1 MIRVKLNVVVVIMS
15 ILAILAACA
24 PKTSSPLPPVP
35 TTTSREVGT
44 APAPVAPVI
53 AKEPSSWDKVV
64 DAAKKEGEVTI
75 YSFNYT
81 GDIGIALSRA
91 FNNRYGIKLNIITGR
106 GAEFAER
113 IKTEK
118 RVGQMVGD
126 ITEGSITNILT
137 LKDSGLTTPLSDLP
151 IFQDGSEWQVDPR
164 TNDADAH
171 VIATFQ
177 IVYSPWVNTRLLTPQ
192 QVPASFKDLL
202 KPEWKG
208 KIIGHDPVV
217 SSASYNYFV
226 PLTNA
231 GVLDWDYVKALGRQQ
246 LNLVVGGPQAA
257 QSLAR
262 GEYPLILMNT
272 DTNGAR
278 FVSEGAPIKAASFQE
293 GDVAQ
298 LGGEVVIKGGPH
310 PNAAKVLANWL
321 LSDEA
326 QRIIGEKQG
335 IAMVRKGVPDFRP
348 ANAQAP
354 STKKTIAKAKD
365 YDDMARM
372 MRDRYIPDLWKN

>member
-1 MIRVKLNVVVVIMS
+1 MKITNLLIILLVSMVVIITGCTPKAS
-15 ILAILAACA
+15 APLSPAPAATKA
-24 PKTSSPLPPVP
+24 LPAVP
-35 TTTSREVGT
+35 PST
-44 APAPVAPVI
+44 APAVS
-53 AKEPSSWDKVV
+53 KEASNWDKVV

-81 GDIGIALSRA
+81 GDIGAALARA
-91 FNNRYGIKLNIITGR
+91 FKNKYGITLNIITGR

-118 RVGQMVGD
+118 RVGQIVGD

-137 LKDSGLTTPLSDLP
+137 LKDSGMTIPLSDLP

-164 TNDADAH
+164 TNDADAN
-171 VIATFQ
+171 VLGTFQ
-177 IVYSPWVNTRLLTPQ
+177 IVYSPWINTRLLTPQ
-192 QVPASFKDLL
+192 QVPTSFKDLL

-208 KIIGHDPVV
+208 KIIGHDAVV
-217 SSASYNYFV
+217 SSAAYNYFV

-246 LNLVVGGPQAA
+246 LNLVVGGPQAV
-257 QSLAR
+257 QSLSR

-278 FVSEGAPIKAASFQE
+278 FVSEGAPIKAVSFQE

-298 LGGEVVIKGGPH
+298 LGGEVVIKGSPH

-321 LSDEA
+321 LLDEA

-354 STKKTIAKAKD
+354 STKKTIAKTKD

>member
-1 MIRVKLNVVVVIMS
+1 MHLLIILLVSLVI
-15 ILAILAACA
+15 ITGCT
-24 PKTSSPLPPVP
+24 PKTSAPLSPASTP
-35 TTTSREVGT
+35 TQSLAATPSPA
-44 APAPVAPVI
+44 APAVT
-53 AKEPSSWDKVV
+53 KETSNWDKVV

-81 GDIGIALSRA
+81 GDIGTALALA
-91 FNNRYGIKLNIITGR
+91 FKNKFGITLNIITGR

-126 ITEGSITNILT
+126 VTEGSITNILT
-137 LKDSGLTTPLSDLP
+137 LKDTGLTIPLSDLP
-151 IFQDGSEWQVDPR
+151 IFRDGSEWQVDPR

-171 VIATFQ
+171 VLGTFQ
-177 IVYSPWVNTRLLTPQ
+177 IVYSPWINTRLLTPQ

-208 KIIGHDPVV
+208 KIIGHDAVV
-217 SSASYNYFV
+217 SSAAYNYFV

-262 GEYPLILMNT
+262 GEYPIILMNT

-278 FVSEGAPIKAASFQE
+278 FVSEGAPIKAVSFQE

-298 LGGEVVIKGGPH
+298 LGGEVVIKGSPH

-321 LSDEA
+321 LLDEA

-354 STKKTIAKAKD
+354 STKKTIAKTKD

>member
-1 MIRVKLNVVVVIMS
+1 MGKMILNVVVALIS
-15 ILAILAACA
+15 ILTILAACA
-24 PKTSSPLPPVP
+24 PKTSSPPVP
-35 TTTSREVGT
+35 TATQT
-44 APAPVAPVI
+44 APAAPAATAPAAVI
-53 AKEPSSWDKVV
+53 EKSSWDKLV

-81 GDIGIALSRA
+81 GDIGTALTKA
-91 FNNRYGIKLNIITGR
+91 FKNRYGITLNIVTGR

-137 LKDSGLTTPLSDLP
+137 LKDSGLTITLSDLP

-192 QVPASFKDLL
+192 QIPNSYNDLL

-208 KIIGHDPVV
+208 KIIAHDPII
-217 SSASYNYFV
+217 SSAAYNYFV

-231 GVLDWDYVKALGRQQ
+231 KVLDWEYVRALGRQQ
-246 LNLVVGGPQAA
+246 LRLVAGGPQAA
-257 QSLAR
+257 DSLAR
-262 GEYPLILMNT
+262 GEYPIILMNT

-278 FVSEGAPIKAASFQE
+278 FVSEGAPIKAVSWQE

-298 LGGEVVIKGGPH
+298 LGGEVVIKDSPH

-321 LSDEA
+321 LMEEA

-348 ANAQAP
+348 PNARAP
-354 STKKTIAKAKD
+354 SVKRVIAAAKD
-365 YDDMARM
+365 YDDQARL

>member
-1 MIRVKLNVVVVIMS
+1 MKIVNLLIVLVVSTVMIITGCTPNAGAPLS
-15 ILAILAACA
+15 PAPAATQA
-24 PKTSSPLPPVP
+24 LPAVSP
-35 TTTSREVGT
+35 ST
-44 APAPVAPVI
+44 APVVS
-53 AKEPSSWDKVV
+53 KETSNWDKVV

-81 GDIGIALSRA
+81 GDIGAALARA
-91 FNNRYGIKLNIITGR
+91 FKNRYGITLNIITGR

-118 RVGQMVGD
+118 RVGQIVGD

-137 LKDSGLTTPLSDLP
+137 LKDSGMTIPLSDLP

-164 TNDADAH
+164 TNDADAN
-171 VIATFQ
+171 VLATFQ
-177 IVYSPWVNTRLLTPQ
+177 IVYSPWINTRLLTPQ
-192 QVPASFKDLL
+192 QVPTSFKDLL

-208 KIIGHDPVV
+208 KIIGHDPIV
-217 SSASYNYFV
+217 SSAAYNYFV

-262 GEYPLILMNT
+262 GEYPIILMNT

-278 FVSEGAPIKAASFQE
+278 FVSEGAPIKA
-293 GDVAQ
+293 
-298 LGGEVVIKGGPH
+298 
-310 PNAAKVLANWL
+310 
-321 LSDEA
+321 
-326 QRIIGEKQG
+326 
-335 IAMVRKGVPDFRP
+335 
-348 ANAQAP
+348 
-354 STKKTIAKAKD
+354 
-365 YDDMARM
+365 
-372 MRDRYIPDLWKN
+372 